1 MGAPLPP
8 TGLSGLGSSFLGAG
22 GAASGSG
29 SGSAIDLT
37 GKQRSGTSPSMGPSS
52 SLLPPLPVPSP
63 LSAPLPYTLTP
74 AVVGP
79 LPTENLLNNLTYL
92 LVGPALHAQTMLQ
105 GHPALAGGAGP
116 GGPGAPLALSRQEM
130 GLMPMNLAP
139 TAVAPVGKKLSAQT
153 VSAQAH
159 PFASIPSAPELA
171 STAIAPLPIEPPSPH
186 LSNEYLELRR
196 RFPTAGEYDLDA
208 AEKLMKE
215 HQALLLD
222 WAKQKAALV
231 TELAEQIEALQ
242 KRAEAS
248 IKKFESKIR
257 RGNFEV
263 PATPIDRR
271 RGPGAATAAAATAS
285 TAAASTTTAAANPPG
300 SGGGD
305 ASRKRSYASLVQE
318 MEAREIQYQL
328 QHELRAEIE
337 KQSASAMAAAH
348 AQAAGGGAAAAGG
361 AGTGAGTSAGGGGAA
376 AAGAAE
382 ASEPVYCICKKV
394 SFGAMVACTS
404 TAAAMLA
411 ACTCMRHARVR
422 SSPEPTGSLS
432 GACASVFFCLGR
444 SLVLTGS
451 FAVTFPGRF
460 LPASAFIHQ
469 ATTRTVRRNGSTFHA
484 WALR

>member
-8 TGLSGLGSSFLGAG
+8 TGLPGLGSSFPGVGGAG
-22 GAASGSG
+22 GGS
-29 SGSAIDLT
+29 SATIDLT

-171 STAIAPLPIEPPSPH
+171 STAIAPLAIDPPAPH
-186 LSNEYLELRR
+186 LSNESLELRR
-196 RFPTAGEYDLDA
+196 RFPTPAEYDLDA

-215 HQALLLD
+215 HQALMLD

-231 TELAEQIEALQ
+231 TELADQIEALQ

-248 IKKFESKIR
+248 LKKFESKIR

-285 TAAASTTTAAANPPG
+285 TAGASTTTAAANLPG
-300 SGGGD
+300 SGG
-305 ASRKRSYASLVQE
+305 KRSYASLVQE

-337 KQSASAMAAAH
+337 KQSASAIAAAH
-348 AQAAGGGAAAAGG
+348 AQAAGGSAAAAGG
-361 AGTGAGTSAGGGGAA
+361 AGTGAGASAAGGGAA
-376 AAGAAE
+376 AAGTAE

-404 TAAAMLA
+404 TALLA
-411 ACTCMRHARVR
+411 ARAHASDARAMHACGARTMVVCAHR
-422 SSPEPTGSLS
+422 LPSAWSNARAHRILVALASLPV
-432 GACASVFFCLGR
+432 SV
-444 SLVLTGS
+444 SVL
-451 FAVTFPGRF
+451 
-460 LPASAFIHQ
+460 Q
-469 ATTRTVRRNGSTFHA
+469 ATTRTVRRSGSTSPA
-484 WALR
+484 WASR